1 MTEKEF
7 ISGLTSGLNQKGIKV
22 FPVEFINP
30 KNAKQIKAPGKTLIP
45 GEQFFGSY
53 EVITTDGT
61 LFYQANSHYEAK
73 YIVYAN
79 LNNPQFINIPDNEAD
94 IKSAV
99 TKYESCLDSIIKI
112 IETEYRKTFP
122 EGKNSTQIVNN
133 VFRLL
138 NLVRY

>member
-22 FPVEFINP
+22 FPVDFIDL
-30 KNAKQIKAPGKTLIP
+30 KNVKLIKAPGKTVVP

-61 LFYQANSHYEAK
+61 LFYQAKSHNEAK

-79 LNNPQFINIPDNEAD
+79 RNNPQIINIPDNEAD

-99 TKYESCLDSIIKI
+99 TKYESYLDSIIKI
-112 IETEYRKTFP
+112 IETEYRETFP
-122 EGKNSTQIVNN
+122 EGRNSSQIANN
-133 VFRLL
+133 VFRIL